1 MSAKKTAQYG
11 HPSMERKPQP
21 PASTGCENPIIKVSV
36 SGGVVYNGL
45 EAFWIKQTCESKE
58 RAS

>member
-1 MSAKKTAQYG
+1 MSSKKTAQYG
-11 HPSMERKPQP
+11 YPSLERKNNT

-45 EAFWIKQTCESKE
+45 EAFWMKQTCESKE